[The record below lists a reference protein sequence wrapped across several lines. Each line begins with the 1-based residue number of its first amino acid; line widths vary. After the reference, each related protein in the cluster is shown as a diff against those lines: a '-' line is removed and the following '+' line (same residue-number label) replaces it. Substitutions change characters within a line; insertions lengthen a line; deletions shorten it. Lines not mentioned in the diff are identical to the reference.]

1 MKRCKLA
8 SIALLL
14 GITSFIN
21 LFGLEKGIVAI
32 IVGWLA
38 IREIK
43 EEPLL
48 KGKRMA
54 WAGLILGV
62 LSILTIIILLVWK
75 GPHLI
80 QQLRLLQKIK

>member
-14 GITSFIN
+14 GIASLIN

-32 IVGWLA
+32 VAGWMA

-48 KGKRMA
+48 KGKGIA
-54 WAGLILGV
+54 WAGFILGV
-62 LSILTIIILLVWK
+62 LSIITIISLLIWK
-75 GPHLI
+75 GPHLL
-80 QQLRLLQKIK
+80 QQLRLLQDL